1 MCYDQQFLNF
11 ACNTFVTLKLLS
23 GGINEDDL
31 RKIQREL
38 GLIDKTETKR
48 KSVWK
53 TALKTNVEREV
64 LNAIRHAFTLE
75 SLDTIKESFSPSE
88 GKKSKYQMAVERGLT
103 PLGLAIIGDNYSQI
117 QTEIKKLT
125 HSCDRQDEVIDGGIT
140 IASEILFLDADQVL
154 SSIFNSINLRFK
166 WNLMIL

>member
-1 MCYDQQFLNF
+1 M
-11 ACNTFVTLKLLS
+11 TLKLLS

-64 LNAIRHAFTLE
+64 LNAIKHAFTLE

-103 PLGLAIIGDNYSQI
+103 PLGMAIIGDNYAQI
-117 QTEIKKLT
+117 QKEINKLT

-154 SSIFNSINLRFK
+154 SPIFNSINLSYK
-166 WNLMIL
+166 G

>member
-1 MCYDQQFLNF
+1 M
-11 ACNTFVTLKLLS
+11 TLKLLS
-23 GGINEDDL
+23 GGIDEDDL

-64 LNAIRHAFTLE
+64 LNAIKHAFTLE

-103 PLGLAIIGDNYSQI
+103 PLGMAIIEDNYSQI
-117 QTEIKKLT
+117 QKEINKLT
-125 HSCDRQDEVIDGGIT
+125 HSCGRIDEVIDGGIT

-154 SSIFNSINLRFK
+154 SSIFNSIDISSINFLPFPT
-166 WNLMIL
+166 

>member
-1 MCYDQQFLNF
+1 M
-11 ACNTFVTLKLLS
+11 TLKLLS

-64 LNAIRHAFTLE
+64 LNAIKHAFTLE

-103 PLGLAIIGDNYSQI
+103 PLGMAIIEDNYSQI
-117 QTEIKKLT
+117 QKEINKLT

-154 SSIFNSINLRFK
+154 SSIFNSIDISLLQLYCN
-166 WNLMIL
+166 

>member
-1 MCYDQQFLNF
+1 M
-11 ACNTFVTLKLLS
+11 TLKLLS
-23 GGINEDDL
+23 GGIDEDDL

-64 LNAIRHAFTLE
+64 LNAIKHAFTLE

-88 GKKSKYQMAVERGLT
+88 GKKSKYQIAVERGLT
-103 PLGLAIIGDNYSQI
+103 PLGMAIIEDNYSRI
-117 QTEIKKLT
+117 QKEIKKLT

-154 SSIFNSINLRFK
+154 SPIFNSINLSYKGKFFLFQLSFK
-166 WNLMIL
+166 FYCN